1 MDERD
6 DIDSIATTIT
16 TWEIAA
22 QQMPLTD
29 LTEIVAAC
37 QSDLARNLNAFH
49 DLYDG
54 HPDHASADDLTA
66 ALGAIAR
73 QAMATAIFTLGIN
86 QRARLTAQ
94 QN

>member
-1 MDERD
+1 MDDRD

-22 QQMPLTD
+22 QQLPLTD
-29 LTEIVAAC
+29 LTEVVAAC
-37 QSDLARNLNAFH
+37 QSGLARNLNAFH

-54 HPDHASADDLTA
+54 HRDHASAGDLTA

-86 QRARLTAQ
+86 QRARRIARH
-94 QN
+94 N

>member
-1 MDERD
+1 MYDSD

-29 LTEIVAAC
+29 LTEIVTAC
-37 QSDLARNLNAFH
+37 QSGLAHNLNAFH

-54 HPDHASADDLTA
+54 HPDHASAGDLTA

-86 QRARLTAQ
+86 QRARRIAR